1 VDSINSAL
9 LSLETQYAELEGR
22 YLDLEQDK
30 DKALNEV
37 IRLRELLRLEKEK
50 HKEATNSDMTQF
62 SAMQKQIGLL
72 LKEVHRREDQLQEE
86 EHKIVEAQT
95 EIFILQRCLGDMAEA
110 NVDALSR
117 LQKQQVVCKDQE
129 EKVDFLSQNNQ
140 QLTEGIGSVVEVLNL
155 DEKYGSL
162 DLMKVDVVVQLL
174 LHEIKCLLNTI
185 SDAQDVKQ
193 NQILEKSLV
202 VTLLEHFGREV
213 ADLRSERSVLKQ
225 EWQTKSEE
233 LLQLQ
238 SERHDLLKISCEL
251 RKEMEARNRKVDE
264 LKSEAK
270 FLVRQLSEL
279 QESRQSLQ
287 AEIVKLIEENTSLSS
302 KVYGSREKEKSFDDD
317 FSTLIGE
324 AVRTDILGV
333 IFRSLH
339 EERTAQLQCLHEDF
353 GSLHAAGNE
362 LYQEIKLMNKKLGDL
377 QLENNYLEKELSR
390 TLSICDGSGTE
401 VSSGRRRAMRR
412 DTKLLK
418 SGRKSQES
426 VQNMEQRKEV
436 DNAGLEKSNEM
447 LREELQKLKNELQ
460 VLRSKEQPVIDVKS
474 CDAEITKLLANM
486 QLATANASLFKEKVL
501 ELIVTCESFEIS
513 DMVQKEVLKEEITR
527 RNSYVDEL
535 KDKLNAIEIE
545 NRRLKVDLN
554 GDFTLLGALQTEV
567 DALEKQ
573 TLSLAKDCLPPSM
586 LKKEVYIFCYVIIQE
601 SLVLVLRVRVAERD
615 FLPQDVSAGWQLPDL
630 ARLDAVHEVEPPH
643 PRPQRLARGL
653 EHAQRA
659 RLHHEH
665 PPAPARRAQPD

>member
-1 VDSINSAL
+1 M
-9 LSLETQYAELEGR
+9 
-22 YLDLEQDK
+22 DLEQDRN
-30 DKALNEV
+30 KALDEA
-37 IRLRELLRLEKEK
+37 IKLRELLRLEKEK
-50 HKEATNSDMTQF
+50 HKEATNSGTTQF
-62 SAMQKQIGLL
+62 SAIQKQISLL
-72 LKEVHRREDQLQEE
+72 LKEVKHKENQLQQEE
-86 EHKIVEAQT
+86 QKIFEART
-95 EIFILQRCLGDMAEA
+95 EIFILRRCLGDMAEA
-110 NVDALSR
+110 NSDAMAQL
-117 LQKQQVVCKDQE
+117 LKQQEVCKVQE
-129 EKVDFLSQNNQ
+129 EKVDLLSQNNQ
-140 QLTEGIGSVVEVLNL
+140 QLTEGIGSVMEVLHL

-174 LHEIKCLLNTI
+174 LHEIKCLFNTI

-225 EWQTKSEE
+225 EWHAKSEE
-233 LLQLQ
+233 LVKLQ

-270 FLVRQLSEL
+270 FLVRQLTEL

-287 AEIVKLIEENTSLSS
+287 GEIIKLIEENSSLSS
-302 KVYGSREKEKSFDDD
+302 KVYGSREKEKSFEDD
-317 FSTLIGE
+317 FSTLVCE

-339 EERTAQLQCLHEDF
+339 DERTSQLQCLHEDF

-401 VSSGRRRAMRR
+401 ISTGSRRRAMRR

-426 VQNMEQRKEV
+426 GQNMEQRKEV

-447 LREELQKLKNELQ
+447 LREELQKLKNELH

-486 QLATANASLFKEKVL
+486 QVATANASLFKEKVL

-535 KDKLNAIEIE
+535 KDKLNAVEIE

-554 GDFTLLGALQTEV
+554 GDFTLLGVLQTEV
-567 DALEKQ
+567 DALQKQ
-573 TLSLAKDCLPPSM
+573 TLSLAKDCLPPNM
-586 LKKEVYIFCYVIIQE
+586 LKEV
-601 SLVLVLRVRVAERD
+601 SLYLFHIPFAFNPCL
-615 FLPQDVSAGWQLPDL
+615 FMLKI
-630 ARLDAVHEVEPPH
+630 
-643 PRPQRLARGL
+643 
-653 EHAQRA
+653 
-659 RLHHEH
+659 
-665 PPAPARRAQPD
+665 